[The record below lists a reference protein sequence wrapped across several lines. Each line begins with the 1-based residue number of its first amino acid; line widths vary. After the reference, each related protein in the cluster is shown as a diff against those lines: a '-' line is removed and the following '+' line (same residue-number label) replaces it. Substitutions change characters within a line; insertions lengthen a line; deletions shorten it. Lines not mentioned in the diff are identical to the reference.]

1 MEGLEI
7 QDLWKRFED
16 SPVLKGISFMQPRG
30 EILAVLGPSGS
41 GKTTLL
47 EIIAGLVK
55 PDRGDCLWNGV
66 SLLNT
71 PTHLRKFGLMFQEYV
86 LFPHKDVEENVGFG
100 LKMSGQN
107 PAIISQRVNE
117 VLDLVG
123 LPGFQERDINTLSG
137 GEQQRVA
144 LARSLAPDP
153 RLVMLD
159 EPLGALDR
167 TIRER
172 LVVELRQILKKAAQT
187 VIYVTHDQEEAFSIA
202 DRIIIL
208 GNGQIAQDGTGQDIY
223 YHPGS
228 PYTAKF
234 LGMQNFLRGNA
245 RWAGGKTILE
255 TKNGK
260 WPVSRKYQGAGQI
273 LLRPDRIFLNNNNQA
288 DLASLRG
295 ELISSTFSGS
305 VHQLVIL
312 IGGQEMKFSLGSLS
326 SDPPASG
333 NPITI
338 WFNPDE
344 ALHFFPDPV

>member
-47 EIIAGLVK
+47 EIIAGLAK

-137 GEQQRVA
+137 GEQQRIA

-202 DRIIIL
+202 DRVVIL
-208 GNGQIAQDGTGQDIY
+208 GDGKTAQI
-223 YHPGS
+223 GS
-228 PYTAKF
+228 PREIYHQPNSPYVAQF
-234 LGMQNFLRGNA
+234 LGMNNLIDGEAQPNNDGSLLITDLG
-245 RWAGGKTILE
+245 RWQIKGSQQGKGLVLIRSDQVDIGINDQEGSTHLIG
-255 TKNGK
+255 T
-260 WPVSRKYQGAGQI
+260 
-273 LLRPDRIFLNNNNQA
+273 
-288 DLASLRG
+288 
-295 ELISSTFSGS
+295 LISSSFSGS
-305 VHQLVIL
+305 TIHLKIEVDNVQLS
-312 IGGQEMKFSLGSLS
+312 FSCTDCGMEIPHPGESIRIS
-326 SDPPASG
+326 
-333 NPITI
+333 
-338 WFNPDE
+338 FVPDK
-344 ALHFFPDPV
+344 ALHFFLT